1 MSSLFF
7 LDAPQLPGVKVSSAS
22 FEFIMATTR
31 KKAAKKPKAKT
42 SSPLAKKSRPK
53 QAQSTEQLRRER
65 DEALEQLA
73 AASDILRMI
82 ARSPTDLQPV
92 LDAIAESAAKL
103 CDAADAVVWRVDG
116 DVFRPVSHFGAI
128 PTRVGRGQGVT
139 RGTAVGRAVV
149 DRQTIHIQD
158 LAEAAK
164 TEFPGSEPFQKRTG
178 TRTFL
183 CTPMLREGV
192 PIGLIAIRRT
202 EVRPFTERQIKLLE
216 TFADQA
222 VIAIENVR
230 LFQEL
235 NESLEQQTATSEI
248 LGVIA
253 SSPTDIQPV
262 LDTVAESAAR
272 LCEAN
277 DALIRAR

>member
-1 MSSLFF
+1 
-7 LDAPQLPGVKVSSAS
+7 
-22 FEFIMATTR
+22 MATTR
-31 KKAAKKPKAKT
+31 RSSKKTTAKAR
-42 SSPLAKKSRPK
+42 SLVAKKSQPK
-53 QAQSTEQLRRER
+53 EELKRER

-82 ARSPTDLQPV
+82 ARAPTDLQPV

-103 CDAADAVVWRVDG
+103 CDAADAVVWRFDG
-116 DVFRPVSHFGAI
+116 DVFRPASHFGAI
-128 PTRVGRGQGVT
+128 PTRIGDRHPGISGEVGVGRGQEVT
-139 RGTAVGRAVV
+139 RGTAVGRAFL
-149 DRQTIHIQD
+149 DRQTIHIKD

-202 EVRPFTERQIKLLE
+202 EVRSFTERQIKLLE

-235 NESLEQQTATSEI
+235 TESLEQQTATSEI

-262 LDTVAESAAR
+262 LNR
-272 LCEAN
+272 GC
-277 DALIRAR
+277 

>member
-1 MSSLFF
+1 
-7 LDAPQLPGVKVSSAS
+7 
-22 FEFIMATTR
+22 MATTS
-31 KKAAKKPKAKT
+31 KKGADKTKAKARNR
-42 SSPLAKKSRPK
+42 SPKKSQPK
-53 QAQSTEQLRRER
+53 QAQTIADLRRER

-73 AASDILRMI
+73 AASDILRVI

-116 DVFRPVSHFGAI
+116 DVFRPVSHFGAV
-128 PTRVGRGQGVT
+128 PTRVGRGQEVT
-139 RGTAVGRAVV
+139 RSTAVGRAIL
-149 DRQTIHIQD
+149 DRQTIHIED

-183 CTPMLREGV
+183 CTPMIREGV

-235 NESLEQQTATSEI
+235 KESLEQQTATSEI

-262 LDTVAESAAR
+262 LDVVAERPLGFVTRRCSDPA
-272 LCEAN
+272 
-277 DALIRAR
+277 

>member
-1 MSSLFF
+1 
-7 LDAPQLPGVKVSSAS
+7 
-22 FEFIMATTR
+22 MATT
-31 KKAAKKPKAKT
+31 KKTVAKKPKAKT
-42 SSPLAKKSRPK
+42 SSPLAKESRPK
-53 QAQSTEQLRRER
+53 QAQATEELRRER
-65 DEALEQLA
+65 DEALEQFT

-116 DVFRPVSHFGAI
+116 DVFRPASHFGAI
-128 PTRVGRGQGVT
+128 PTRVGRGQEVT
-139 RGTAVGRAVV
+139 SGTVVGRAIL
-149 DRQTIHIQD
+149 DRQTIHIED

-230 LFQEL
+230 C
-235 NESLEQQTATSEI
+235 SK
-248 LGVIA
+248 
-253 SSPTDIQPV
+253 SSPNHWSSKPQ
-262 LDTVAESAAR
+262 
-272 LCEAN
+272 
-277 DALIRAR
+277 RARFWA

>member
-1 MSSLFF
+1 
-7 LDAPQLPGVKVSSAS
+7 
-22 FEFIMATTR
+22 MATTK
-31 KKAAKKPKAKT
+31 KKAVKKPKA
-42 SSPLAKKSRPK
+42 SSSLAKESQPK
-53 QAQSTEQLRRER
+53 QAHITEKLRRER

-116 DVFRPVSHFGAI
+116 DGFRPASHFGAI
-128 PTRVGRGQGVT
+128 PTRVGRGQDVT
-139 RGTAVGRAVV
+139 RGTVVGRAIL
-149 DRQTIHIQD
+149 DRHTIHIED

-222 VIAIENVR
+222 VIAIENAR

-235 NESLEQQTATSEI
+235 REALEQQTATSEV

-253 SSPTDIQPV
+253 SSPTDIQQV
-262 LDTVAESAAR
+262 LDIVAENAAQIVWCKR
-272 LCEAN
+272 CCYPAH
-277 DALIRAR
+277 